1 MNRRLLRFCF
11 VLVLSALTATAG
23 AQQTTRVAVVGVLV
37 THAAVN
43 DPTFEPLRAGLR
55 EFGYEEGRNIKLEIV
70 TAEGHLDRLPGLAQE
85 LVRQNVDVIISPNEV
100 SARAAL
106 KATTT
111 IPIVLTGFSKEPVR
125 SGLVD
130 SFARPGGNVTGLYGH
145 YLDLD
150 GKLLQILKELL
161 PSASRVAVFRGA
173 GFASPH
179 SKLQRAAQSLRV
191 GLDFTE
197 VRAPSGLEPAF
208 KAAKRM
214 KADAVMLLAA
224 PVFYTDRARAARFA
238 RDARL
243 PTISSFNQ
251 FVEAGGL
258 ISYGA
263 DLFDNW
269 KRTAYYVDRLLK
281 GAKPGDLPIEQV
293 SKLKLA
299 VNLKTAK
306 ALGITIPESI
316 LVRAD
321 EVIR

>member
-1 MNRRLLRFCF
+1 MIGRFPGFCF
-11 VLVLSALTATAG
+11 VFAVSALTGTAG
-23 AQQTTRVAVVGVLV
+23 AQQPARVPVVGVLV

-43 DPTFEPLRAGLR
+43 DPTFEPFRVGLR

-70 TAEGHLDRLPGLAQE
+70 TAAGQLDRLPGLAQE
-85 LVRQNVDVIISPNEV
+85 LARHKVDMIISPNDV
-100 SARAAL
+100 SAQAAP

-111 IPIVLTGFSKEPVR
+111 IPIVVTGFGKDPVR

-150 GKLLQILKELL
+150 GKLLQILKEML
-161 PSASRVAVFRGA
+161 PGASRVAVFRGA
-173 GFASPH
+173 GFGNPSGD
-179 SKLQRAAQSLRV
+179 LQRAGQLLRV

-197 VRAPSGLEPAF
+197 VRGPGDLEPAF
-208 KAAKRM
+208 KAAKRV

-224 PVFYTDRARAARFA
+224 PIFYVDRARAASLA
-238 RDARL
+238 RDAKL

-263 DLFDNW
+263 DLFENW

-281 GAKPGDLPIEQV
+281 GAKPSDLPIEQV

-306 ALGITIPESI
+306 ALGITVPQSI
-316 LVRAD
+316 LLRAD

>member
-1 MNRRLLRFCF
+1 MNRRMLLRI
-11 VLVLSALTATAG
+11 LALGSAVVAARVG
-23 AQQTTRVAVVGVLV
+23 AQQPARVPVVGVLV

-43 DPTFEPLRAGLR
+43 DPTFEPLRVGLR
-55 EFGYEEGRNIKLEIV
+55 ELGYEEGRNIKVEIV
-70 TAEGHLDRLPGLAQE
+70 TAEGQLDRLPGLAQE
-85 LVRQNVDVIISPNEV
+85 LVRQKVDVIISPNEV

-111 IPIVLTGFSKEPVR
+111 IPIVLTGFVKDPVR

-130 SFARPGGNVTGLYGH
+130 SFARPGGNVTGLYAH

-150 GKLLQILKELL
+150 GKLLQILKELV
-161 PSASRVAVFRGA
+161 PGASRVAVFRGA
-173 GFASPH
+173 GFASPPDE
-179 SKLQRAAQSLRV
+179 LQHAAQSLRV
-191 GLDFTE
+191 KLDLTE
-197 VRAPSGLEPAF
+197 VRGPTDLEPAF

-224 PVFYTDRARAARFA
+224 PIFYLDRARVARFA

-243 PTISSFNQ
+243 PAIASFNQ

-263 DLFDNW
+263 DLFENW

-281 GAKPGDLPIEQV
+281 GAKPSDLPIEQA

-306 ALGITIPESI
+306 TLGIRIPESI
-316 LVRAD
+316 MLQAD

>member
-1 MNRRLLRFCF
+1 MNRRFPGVCFLLA
-11 VLVLSALTATAG
+11 VSALTGTVE
-23 AQQTTRVAVVGVLV
+23 AQQPTRVPVVGVLV

-43 DPTFEPLRAGLR
+43 DPTFEPFRAGLR

-70 TAEGHLDRLPGLAQE
+70 TAEGQLDRLPGLAQE

-161 PSASRVAVFRGA
+161 PGVSRVAVFRGA
-173 GFASPH
+173 GFGSPP
-179 SKLQRAAQSLRV
+179 SELQRAGQSLRV
-191 GLDFTE
+191 KLDLIE
-197 VRAPSGLEPAF
+197 VRGPGDLEPAF
-208 KAAKRM
+208 KDAKRM

-224 PVFYTDRARAARFA
+224 PIFYVDRARAASFA

-243 PTISSFNQ
+243 PTITSFNQ

-281 GAKPGDLPIEQV
+281 GAKPADLPIEQV
-293 SKLKLA
+293 STLKLA

-306 ALGITIPESI
+306 ALGITIPQSI
-316 LVRAD
+316 LLRAD

>member
-1 MNRRLLRFCF
+1 MNRRMLLRI
-11 VLVLSALTATAG
+11 LALGSAAVAARVG
-23 AQQTTRVAVVGVLV
+23 AQQPARIPVVGVLV
-37 THAAVN
+37 THAAAN
-43 DPTFEPLRAGLR
+43 DPTFEPLRVGLR
-55 EFGYEEGRNIKLEIV
+55 ELGYEEGRNIKLEIV
-70 TAEGHLDRLPGLAQE
+70 TAEGQLDRLPGLAQE
-85 LVRQNVDVIISPNEV
+85 LVRQKVDVIICPNEV

-111 IPIVLTGFSKEPVR
+111 IPIVLTGFVKDPVR

-130 SFARPGGNVTGLYGH
+130 SFARPGGNVTGLYAH

-150 GKLLQILKELL
+150 GKLLQILKELV
-161 PSASRVAVFRGA
+161 PGASRVAVFRGA
-173 GFASPH
+173 GFASPPDE
-179 SKLQRAAQSLRV
+179 LQHAAQSLRV
-191 GLDFTE
+191 KLDLIE
-197 VRAPSGLEPAF
+197 VRGPTDLEPAF

-224 PVFYTDRARAARFA
+224 PIFYADRARAAKFA
-238 RDARL
+238 LDARL
-243 PTISSFNQ
+243 PTVSSFNQ

-269 KRTAYYVDRLLK
+269 KRAAYYVNRLLK
-281 GAKPGDLPIEQV
+281 GAKPSDLPIEQA

-306 ALGITIPESI
+306 TLGIRIPESI
-316 LVRAD
+316 MLQAD
-321 EVIR
+321 EVVR

>member
-1 MNRRLLRFCF
+1 MNRRMLLRI
-11 VLVLSALTATAG
+11 LALGSAAVAARVG
-23 AQQTTRVAVVGVLV
+23 AQQPARIPVVGVLV
-37 THAAVN
+37 THAAAN
-43 DPTFEPLRAGLR
+43 DPTFEPLRVGLR
-55 EFGYEEGRNIKLEIV
+55 ELGYEEGRNIKLEIV
-70 TAEGHLDRLPGLAQE
+70 TAEGQLDRLPGIAQE
-85 LVRQNVDVIISPNEV
+85 LVRQKVDVIICPNEV

-111 IPIVLTGFSKEPVR
+111 IPIVLTGFVKDPVR

-130 SFARPGGNVTGLYGH
+130 SFARPGGNVTGLYAH

-150 GKLLQILKELL
+150 GKLLQILKELV
-161 PSASRVAVFRGA
+161 PGASRVAVFRGA
-173 GFASPH
+173 GFASPPDE
-179 SKLQRAAQSLRV
+179 LQHAAQSLRV
-191 GLDFTE
+191 KLDLTE
-197 VRAPSGLEPAF
+197 VRGSGDLEPAF

-224 PVFYTDRARAARFA
+224 PIFYLDRARVARLA

-243 PTISSFNQ
+243 PAIASFNQ

-269 KRTAYYVDRLLK
+269 KRAAYYVDRLLK
-281 GAKPGDLPIEQV
+281 GAKPSDLPIEQA

-306 ALGITIPESI
+306 TLGIRIPESI
-316 LVRAD
+316 MLQAD
-321 EVIR
+321 EVVR

>member
-1 MNRRLLRFCF
+1 MNRRFLGLCI
-11 VLVLSALTATAG
+11 VLAVSALTGDAG
-23 AQQTTRVAVVGVLV
+23 AQQPEKIPVVGVLV

-43 DPTFEPLRAGLR
+43 DPTFEPFRAGLR
-55 EFGYEEGRNIKLEIV
+55 EFGYEEGRNIKIEIV
-70 TAEGHLDRLPGLAQE
+70 TAEGRLDRLPGLAQE
-85 LVRQNVDVIISPNEV
+85 LVRQKVDVIISPNEI
-100 SARAAL
+100 SAHTAL

-111 IPIVLTGFSKEPVR
+111 IPIVMTGFSRDPVR

-150 GKLLQILKELL
+150 GKLLQLLKELL
-161 PSASRVAVFRGA
+161 PSASRVAVFRVAGFGSPVSELQGA
-173 GFASPH
+173 G
-179 SKLQRAAQSLRV
+179 QSLRV

-197 VRAPSGLEPAF
+197 VRGPKDLEPAF
-208 KAAKRM
+208 MAAKRM
-214 KADAVMLLAA
+214 KVDAVMLLAA
-224 PVFYTDRARAARFA
+224 PIFYVDRTRAGSLA
-238 RDARL
+238 RDAKL
-243 PTISSFNQ
+243 PTISTFNQ

-263 DLFDNW
+263 DLFENW

-281 GAKPGDLPIEQV
+281 GAKPSDLPIEQV

-306 ALGITIPESI
+306 SLGITIPESI